1 MTPDAVFSHPLF
13 TWLALLVFGGMLV
26 ESLWLLYRHRL
37 ALPWGE
43 QAANLFILIVGGALR
58 ISVRGLFLLAFV
70 AVSKWAP
77 VHWETSWLSAIAC
90 FLGVDLIFYG
100 WHRYLHH
107 HPFGFALHSVHHS
120 GHTFSL
126 SLAGRLPWPLR
137 LVDDFV
143 CLPLVLIGFD
153 PLLVF
158 LCMGVSFA
166 AQYLV
171 HTNVVGKLGP
181 LDWLFNTPSNH
192 RVHHH
197 AEGLGQQ
204 RNFGAA
210 LMLWD
215 RLFGTYQQE
224 EGPVPF
230 GITDVP
236 SSHNPIEIQLQGF
249 RRFFAQRK
257 EAR

>member
-1 MTPDAVFSHPLF
+1 MTPDGVFSHPLF
-13 TWLALLVFGGMLV
+13 TWLALLVFGALSL

-37 ALPWGE
+37 SLPWGE
-43 QAANLFILIVGGALR
+43 QSANLFILLVGGALR
-58 ISVRGLFLLAFV
+58 MSVRGLFLAVFV
-70 AVSKWAP
+70 AASRLAP
-77 VHWETSWLSAIAC
+77 IHWENSAGSAVLC
-90 FLGVDLIFYG
+90 FLGVDFIFYA

-143 CLPLVLIGFD
+143 CLPLLLLGFS

-171 HTNVVGKLGP
+171 HTNLVGKLGP
-181 LDWLFNTPSNH
+181 IDWLFNTPSNH

-197 AEGLGQQ
+197 AEGPGQQ

-210 LMLWD
+210 LMVWD
-215 RLFGTYQQE
+215 QMFGTYQRE
-224 EGPVPF
+224 EGPAPF
-230 GITDVP
+230 GIADVP
-236 SSHNPIEIQLQGF
+236 PSVNPIEIQLQGF
-249 RRFFAQRK
+249 KRFFAARK

>member
-1 MTPDAVFSHPLF
+1 MTPDAVYSHPLF
-13 TWLALLVFGGMLV
+13 ARLALLVWGGMLV

-37 ALPWGE
+37 SLHWGE
-43 QAANLFILIVGGALR
+43 QAANVFILIVGGALR
-58 ISVRGLFLLAFV
+58 MLVRGVFLVVFV
-70 AVSKWAP
+70 AVARFAP
-77 VHWETSWLSAIAC
+77 VHWETSALTAVAC
-90 FLGVDLIFYG
+90 FLGVDFIFYG
-100 WHRYLHH
+100 WHRFLQ
-107 HPFGFALHSVHHS
+107 HSVHHS

-143 CLPLVLIGFD
+143 CLPLVLLGFD

-171 HTNVVGKLGP
+171 HTNAVGRLGP
-181 LDWLFNTPSNH
+181 LDAVFNTPSNH

-197 AEGLGQQ
+197 AVGPGQR

-215 RLFGTYQQE
+215 RMFGTYQRE

-230 GITDVP
+230 GLADVP
-236 SSHNPIEIQLQGF
+236 PSQDPFEIQWQGF
-249 RRFFAQRK
+249 RRFFAQRG
-257 EAR
+257 RP